1 MGALIDIDHLMVNV
15 PDSEAAGDIF
25 SAMGFTVT
33 PRSILPGLSNRLIC
47 FGRAD
52 PARGLC
58 NYIELMSLD
67 DAGTAPPPMP
77 ELLVWPGPVSTVLA
91 TEDAR
96 AARERLVAAG
106 LRVPPVLDLQRD
118 WHLPSGETITP
129 AFSVAIP
136 DLDQGP
142 FYWNFCQHKTPQ
154 HYVRPEFTDHDNG
167 ALALTSVIAVAD
179 DPGAA
184 ADHYRRYW
192 QAECIGTDPVRIRL
206 GQVDL
211 VVHSPASYGDR
222 FGGDEVDHVGLRG
235 FTIAS
240 ASLSEA
246 RERVV
251 ANGIAIA
258 EVAGGFMV
266 SLDDALGTLI
276 VFEAGGD

>member
-15 PDSEAAGDIF
+15 PNSEEAGDVF

-67 DAGTAPPPMP
+67 DASTAPPPMP
-77 ELLVWPGPVSTVLA
+77 ALLTRPGPVSTVLA

-96 AARERLVAAG
+96 AARKHLVAAG

-129 AFSVAIP
+129 AFTVAIP
-136 DLDQGP
+136 ELDQAP
-142 FYWNFCQHKTPQ
+142 FYWNFCRHKTPQ
-154 HYVRPEFTDHDNG
+154 HYVRPEFVDHGNG

-179 DPGAA
+179 DPGGA

-192 QAECIGTDPVRIRL
+192 QAECVGTDPVHVRR
-206 GQVDL
+206 GKVDL
-211 VVHSPASYGDR
+211 VIHSPASYADGFAGHGADR
-222 FGGDEVDHVGLRG
+222 EGLRG
-235 FTIAS
+235 FTVACTS
-240 ASLSEA
+240 PSHAQDRL
-246 RERVV
+246 V
-251 ANGIAIA
+251 ANGIAVTEIGKGLMISP
-258 EVAGGFMV
+258 E
-266 SLDDALGTLI
+266 DALGTLV
-276 VFEAGGD
+276 VFEASGD

>member
-1 MGALIDIDHLMVNV
+1 MGALIDIDHLMVHV
-15 PDSEAAGDIF
+15 PDSDAAGDIF

-77 ELLVWPGPVSTVLA
+77 ALLIRPGPVSTVLA

-129 AFSVAIP
+129 AFVVAIP

-142 FYWNFCQHKTPQ
+142 FYWNFCQHKTPR
-154 HYVRPEFTDHDNG
+154 HYVRSDFVDHANG

-179 DPGAA
+179 DPGDA
-184 ADHYRRYW
+184 ADHYRRCW
-192 QAECIGTDPVRIRL
+192 QATCIGTNPVRVRL
-206 GQVDL
+206 GKVDL
-211 VVHSPASYGDR
+211 LIHSPESYADR
-222 FGGDEVDHVGLRG
+222 FTSDGAEPAGLRG
-235 FTIAS
+235 FTVAC

-251 ANGIAIA
+251 ANGIAVA
-258 EVAGGFMV
+258 EVAGGFMI
-266 SLDDALGTLI
+266 SPDNALGTLI
-276 VFEAGGD
+276 VFEADGD